1 MTFLK
6 KFWLPLVFL
15 LTILYFVNSMYQSN
29 IESKRKEAARVQQQL
44 AIENSELD
52 AIRRANAN
60 YKWIGKYISDIPGQ
74 IFTAD
79 LEKDWLNGQPIFFPG
94 YIADISSL
102 DNNQY
107 LLTIKYLKP
116 FYLIPGTTL
125 KLECEKPM
133 VDEFLRA
140 NPSVRSKDAGEQ
152 GMAVIASIA
161 KVGIDESKHLVGSG
175 KCVELLRDAG
185 PFEQYS
191 LIKFN

>member
-1 MTFLK
+1 
-6 KFWLPLVFL
+6 
-15 LTILYFVNSMYQSN
+15 MYQSN

-44 AIENSELD
+44 AIENAELD
-52 AIRRANAN
+52 AIRRTNAN
-60 YKWIGKYISDIPGQ
+60 YSWIGKYISDVPGQ

-94 YIADISSL
+94 YIADISNL

-116 FYLIPGTTL
+116 SYLIPGTTI
-125 KLECEKPM
+125 KLECAKTM

-140 NPSVRSKDAGEQ
+140 NPGVRSKDAGEQ

-161 KVGIDESKHLVGSG
+161 RVSIDESKHLVGSG
-175 KCVELLRDAG
+175 KCIELLRDAG
-185 PFEQYS
+185 PFEKYS